1 MFELPSLTFSLAAFD
16 CAVTTRGAKHVGVVA
31 KAKSA
36 TAISQAAATT
46 LPGVATSCRQVG
58 QRHAVAGLLRRNA
71 GLLHEARI
79 ARHLIA
85 RCVRAESRLTEVER
99 AGAEQLRG
107 EALALHLRHPDLFAL
122 RWEAR
127 RGGKVGV

>member
-99 AGAEQLRG
+99 SGAEQDRKSVVTGKSVSVRVAFGWRG
-107 EALALHLRHPDLFAL
+107 II
-122 RWEAR
+122 
-127 RGGKVGV
+127 KKNKTK